1 MKNIITYILI
11 FVSIAAFS
19 QTDELK
25 KKQIESQQKSTD
37 YVHEANELVN
47 GNEFISA
54 EMEYRKA
61 ISESPSVVA
70 GAYNLG
76 NAYYEKGAY
85 EEALYRYQQ
94 AAKTAISRLEKHK
107 AFHNIGN
114 ILMQNKKCKE
124 ASEAFKVALRN
135 NPSDDESRYNFALAK
150 ECAEEQGDGDGED
163 ENENEDQKDQN
174 KDQQDKEDKQDK
186 EEKEE
191 DEEGEDKDKPEDE
204 GDQDKKDGDKEED
217 KDGKPQDDKKDQ
229 GEGENKEQ
237 QQDIPQP
244 KPGQLSP
251 QQIKNLLEAMSDQEQ
266 KVQEK
271 INAKKQK
278 GVKVKTDKD
287 W

>member
-1 MKNIITYILI
+1 MKNLFVVILSL
-11 FVSIAAFS
+11 VSSIAFS
-19 QTDELK
+19 QIDEFK
-25 KKQIESQQKSTD
+25 KKQEAAKQKSTD
-37 YVHEANELVN
+37 FVYQANELA
-47 GNEFISA
+47 NENDFVSA

-61 ISESPSVVA
+61 ISESASVVA
-70 GAYNLG
+70 GSYNLG
-76 NAYYEKGAY
+76 NAYYKNGAY
-85 EEALYRYQQ
+85 EEALYRHQQ
-94 AAKTAISRLEKHK
+94 AAKTATNRSEKHK

-124 ASEAFKVALRN
+124 AVEAFKSALRN
-135 NPSDDESRYNFALAK
+135 NPSDDESRYNLALAK
-150 ECAEEQGDGDGED
+150 ECAEQQGDGDGED
-163 ENENEDQKDQN
+163 ENEDEDKKDQN
-174 KDQQDKEDKQDK
+174 KDQQDKEDKEDK
-186 EEKEE
+186 DEKEK

-204 GDQDKKDGDKEED
+204 GEQDKKDGDKDED

-237 QQDIPQP
+237 QDKPQP